1 MIAIARAAT
10 AVALLLG
17 LAVPALA
24 HVNLEV
30 GTAQAD
36 ATYKAV
42 MRVPHACG
50 KAATIA
56 IRIQIPDGVRD
67 VQPMPKPG
75 WRLKIVQGPLAEPY
89 KDSHGALVTQGIREV
104 ACTDGNLPN
113 EFYDEFVFRM
123 RTPPMPGAT
132 SWFPIVQECE
142 RGEVMRWIQI
152 PAEGKSIADYPTPA
166 APLRLN
172 PAR

>member
-1 MIAIARAAT
+1 MNPIIRAASL
-10 AVALLLG
+10 VAIICG
-17 LAVPALA
+17 LATPAWA
-24 HVNLEV
+24 HITLEV

-36 ATYKAV
+36 TTYKAV

-56 IRIQIPDGVRD
+56 IRIQMPDGVRD
-67 VQPMPKPG
+67 VKPMPKNG
-75 WRLKIVQGPLAEPY
+75 WNLTIVEGPLSEPY
-89 KDSHGALVTQGIREV
+89 KDSHGAMVTQGIREI
-104 ACTDGNLPN
+104 AWSGGNLPD

-123 RTPPMPGAT
+123 RTPAMPGAT
-132 SWFPIVQECE
+132 IWFPIVQECE
-142 RGEVMRWIQI
+142 RGEVTRWIQI
-152 PAEGKSIADYPTPA
+152 PTAGKTIADYPTPA